1 MRKTS
6 VMIAMLMLVSLGMVG
21 AQATVSS
28 LQLTVYDDGYV
39 KVDYE
44 IIPSEYA
51 AQIELPLLGEHYE
64 NFFAEDENGNPLN
77 FQLENGSVL
86 IYPGD
91 AQIVRVSYY
100 TPDLTS
106 KEGLV
111 WTLKVSANSSF
122 TVVLPN
128 SSMVV
133 DLSDIPLSIA
143 QNRITMPPGNQSISY
158 VLSYTGTSGEA
169 TVPESG
175 GSRSYLLFALA
186 GLLIIGGIFVG
197 YRFRKGSGKDAQKP
211 RLSRPEFMERLD
223 GLDLNDEEKRALLYI
238 FDKGG
243 KASQAEVREALGIP
257 KTTAWRMF
265 KRLERKGLVK
275 ILRGKKENWVELRI

>member
-1 MRKTS
+1 MRKAS
-6 VMIAMLMLVSLGMVG
+6 LMIAMLMLASLGMVG

-28 LQLTVYDDGYV
+28 IQLTVYDDGYV

-64 NFFAEDENGNPLN
+64 NFFAEDDKGNPLN
-77 FQLENGSVL
+77 FQLENGSAL

-91 AQIVRVSYY
+91 AQIVRISYY

-111 WTLKVSANSSF
+111 WTLKVSTNSSF

-128 SSMVV
+128 GSVVV

-158 VLSYTGTSGEA
+158 VLSYTGTPGGE
-169 TVPESG
+169 VQESG
-175 GSRSYLLFALA
+175 GSKGYLLFAIA
-186 GLLIIGGIFVG
+186 GLLIIGGIFAG
-197 YRFRKGSGKDAQKP
+197 YHLRRGRRKDAQRP

-275 ILRGKKENWVELRI
+275 ILKGRKENWVELRL